1 MAQENET
8 PKPEESPPPE
18 AVEQAQAGAEV
29 TKEARI
35 WAMFCHLA
43 GLCGFI
49 LPFVGNV
56 VGPLIVW
63 QLKKDEHPFVDQ
75 HGKEALNFQLSM
87 TIYAFVSMVL
97 IAAFCIGA
105 FLLAAVII
113 LDLVFLLIAGVK
125 ANNGLY
131 YRYPLTIH
139 FVK

>member
-1 MAQENET
+1 MVQAKET
-8 PKPEESPPPE
+8 PKPEEGPPSE
-18 AVEQAQAGAEV
+18 AVEQAQGGAEV
-29 TKEARI
+29 TKEART

-49 LPFVGNV
+49 LPFVGNI
-56 VGPLIVW
+56 VGPLILW
-63 QLKKDEHPFVDQ
+63 QLKKDEYPFVDQ

-87 TIYAFVSMVL
+87 TIYGLVSMVL

-105 FLLAAVII
+105 FLLAAVVIV
-113 LDLVFLLIAGVK
+113 DLVFLLVAGVK

-131 YRYPLTIH
+131 YRYPLTIR